1 MFKSIFTAAL
11 LATLASITPA
21 LSEDMKLVRSISLSG
36 HGEVHASPDLAIVSM
51 GVLSSA
57 ATAREALDANTK
69 AMNDLMAVL
78 KAANIENKDIST
90 SNFSVAPRYDYGQNN
105 GQPPKVIGYDVSNTV
120 AVTVRKL
127 DLIGGLL
134 DKAVSSGSNQINGIT
149 FSIANPQAAMDE
161 ARKEAVKDAKH
172 KADLYATA
180 ASISLGNIISL
191 SEGSVYQPPQPMMM
205 QAKAMAS
212 DAGNVPIAQ
221 GEQVIAIDVNIAWEI
236 K

>member
-11 LATLASITPA
+11 LATIASITPVF
-21 LSEDMKLVRSISLSG
+21 SEELKLVRSISLSG
-36 HGEVHASPDLAIVSM
+36 HGEVHASPDLAVVSM

-57 ATAREALDANTK
+57 ATAREALDANTT

-78 KAANIENKDIST
+78 KAAAIESKDIST
-90 SNFSVAPRYDYGQNN
+90 SNFTVAPRYDYGQNN
-105 GQPPKVIGYDVSNTV
+105 GQPPKVTGYDVSNTV
-120 AVTVRKL
+120 SVTVRKL

-149 FSIANPQAAMDE
+149 FSIANPQAALDE
-161 ARKEAVKDAKH
+161 ARKEAVKDAKR
-172 KADLYATA
+172 KADLYAA
-180 ASISLGNIISL
+180 ATSVSLGNLISL
-191 SEGSVYQPPQPMMM
+191 SEGLGYQPPQPMMM
-205 QAKAMAS
+205 QAKSMAS

-221 GEQVIAIDVNIAWEI
+221 GEQVIAIDVNISWEI